1 MNKNRQDYIY
11 NPREFRRPR
20 GERKPTKPAA
30 EKNSR
35 LTFAQGLILGL
46 LAGYYIAKHM

>member
-1 MNKNRQDYIY
+1 MNKNRRDYIY

-20 GERKPTKPAA
+20 GEGKPVRPAG
-30 EKNSR
+30 KNSR

-46 LAGYYIAKHM
+46 LIGYYIAKHL